1 MEKYSGYFKVMM
13 LLSLLFMVLFVM
25 SMPQFV
31 NVPELGAITAI
42 MSFTFWFGGV
52 MAPDHE
58 KYEENKRR

>member
-1 MEKYSGYFKVMM
+1 MKNYSKYFKAMM
-13 LLSLLFMVLFVM
+13 LLSLVFVVLFVM

-58 KYEENKRR
+58 KYQQHEKR

>member
-1 MEKYSGYFKVMM
+1 MKKFSQYFKAMM
-13 LLSLLFMVLFVM
+13 LLSLVFLVLFVM

-31 NVPELGAITAI
+31 NAPEMGAITAI
-42 MSFTFWFGGV
+42 MSFIFWFGGV